1 MAVDSPRPPAPV
13 GARDGLVL
21 AILGACAWAIWQLDL
36 DFTRLFASSRLT
48 VFENFF
54 SGAFSPDLSSEV
66 VRELGG
72 AVWKTISFAVAAMI
86 LALGIG
92 IVLGFFSSTA
102 WWSREAA
109 GRRTGMRGW
118 LRATLC
124 PAVYVGTRVV
134 IALLRSVHEL
144 FWAVILL
151 VSMGATNPMSGV
163 FAIAIPYG
171 CTLAKVFSEMVD
183 EAPRNAALALRT
195 IGASPMQVYC
205 FGLVPRAALDLTAYA
220 FYRFE
225 CTLRSAAI
233 LGFFGFET
241 LGLFIRQSFY
251 ETDYSQVWTFLYAL
265 VLLVIAADWW
275 SGAFRRSFAP

>member
-1 MAVDSPRPPAPV
+1 MAVDLSRPPVPV
-13 GARDGLVL
+13 GARGGLVL

-36 DFTRLFASSRLT
+36 ELAQLFASSRLT
-48 VFENFF
+48 VLENFF
-54 SGAFSPDLSSEV
+54 GGAFSPDLSTEV
-66 VRELGG
+66 VRELGN
-72 AVWKTISFAVAAMI
+72 AVWQTIAFAVAAMV
-86 LALGIG
+86 LALAIG
-92 IVLGFFSSTA
+92 LVLGFFSSTA

-109 GRRTGMRGW
+109 GRRVGFRGW

-124 PAVYVGTRVV
+124 PSLYVGSRVV
-134 IALLRSVHEL
+134 IALLRSIHEL

-151 VSMGATNPMSGV
+151 VSMGATNPMRGV
-163 FAIAIPYG
+163 VAIAIPYG

-183 EAPRNAALALRT
+183 EAPRDAALALRT
-195 IGASPMQVYC
+195 IGASAMQVYC
-205 FGLVPRAALDLTAYA
+205 FGLVPRAMLDMTAYA

-251 ETDYSQVWTFLYAL
+251 ETDYSQTWTFLYAL
-265 VLLVIAADWW
+265 LALVIAADWW
-275 SGAFRRSFAP
+275 SGAFRRSFAR